1 MDDLQDIYKARKE
14 QMALRR
20 RKTSRDSLNDEDQE
34 ETELIKIRRR
44 AQRPSFNDNSE
55 EEQKGNHS
63 NLFPIFNNR

>member
-14 QMALRR
+14 QMTLRR

-55 EEQKGNHS
+55 GEQKGNYS
-63 NLFPIFNNR
+63 LQ